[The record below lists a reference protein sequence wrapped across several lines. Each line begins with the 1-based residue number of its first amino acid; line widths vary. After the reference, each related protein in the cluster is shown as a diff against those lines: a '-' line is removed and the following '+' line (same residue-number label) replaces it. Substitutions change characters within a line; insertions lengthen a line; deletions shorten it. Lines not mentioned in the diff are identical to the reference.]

1 MDTRQ
6 HPFRFIFALLAAF
19 LTACGTK
26 ETQDDGHTSGNINS
40 LVVVMSDPLWNGEVG
55 DSLRKK
61 LAAPVDGLPQ
71 EEPLFNI
78 NQYAPRFLDD
88 FRNAPR
94 NLVIVKE
101 QKEADFRIE
110 HDEYA
115 SPQITVHLSGTPEDI
130 IGTLELN
137 ADSIIRVFKAGEIN
151 ASIRNMEPHRLDDT
165 HIRKKF
171 GVTLAVPGD
180 YKYAMKRRNFVWL
193 KRDVMSGS
201 SSLLIYKVPLRSIQ
215 KGSDI
220 ARNIIR
226 ARDSVGRL
234 YIHGRA
240 RHSRMITEESYAP
253 YFLSTTLCGRRA
265 YETKGTWELRNDF
278 MNGPFINYA
287 IIDRKRRRCLI
298 VEGFCYAPSAQK
310 RDMVHELEA
319 SIRSLRIIEKE

>member
-1 MDTRQ
+1 MKISQR
-6 HPFRFIFALLAAF
+6 PFWMLYVLLSMF
-19 LTACGTK
+19 LVSCGTK
-26 ETQDDGHTSGNINS
+26 ETDGDGHTSGNINS
-40 LVVVMSDPLWNGEVG
+40 LVVVMPDALWNGEIG

-78 NQYAPRFLDD
+78 NQYAPRFLED
-88 FRNAPR
+88 FRSAPR
-94 NLVIVKE
+94 NLIIVRE
-101 QKEADFRIE
+101 QKEADFRII
-110 HDEYA
+110 HDEFA
-115 SPQITVHLSGTPEDI
+115 SPQITLHLGGTPEDI

-137 ADSIIRVFKAGEIN
+137 ADSIIKVFKAGEID
-151 ASIRNMEPHRLDDT
+151 ASLRNMDPHKLDDT
-165 HIRKKF
+165 PIRKKF
-171 GVTLAVPGD
+171 GVTLSIPGD

-201 SSLLIYKVPLRSIQ
+201 SSLLIYKVPLRNIQ
-215 KGSDI
+215 KGPDVV
-220 ARNIIR
+220 RNIIR

-287 IIDRKRRRCLI
+287 IVDRKRRRCLI

>member
-1 MDTRQ
+1 MKTHQLTPRSL
-6 HPFRFIFALLAAF
+6 FVLIAAL
-19 LTACGTK
+19 LTACGGR
-26 ETQDDGHTSGNINS
+26 ESESDGHTSGNINS
-40 LVVVMSDPLWNGEVG
+40 LVVVMPDALWNGEVG

-94 NLVIVKE
+94 NLVIVREKKE
-101 QKEADFRIE
+101 PDFRIV
-110 HDEYA
+110 HDEFA

-137 ADSIIRVFKAGEIN
+137 ADSIVRVFKIGELN
-151 ASIRNMEPHRLDDT
+151 ASVRNMAPHHLDDT

-171 GVTLAVPGD
+171 GVTLTVPGD

-201 SSLLIYKVPLRSIQ
+201 SSLLIYKVPLRTIQ
-215 KGSDI
+215 KGPDI
-220 ARNIIR
+220 VRNIIR

-240 RHSRMITEESYAP
+240 RHSRMITEESYSP
-253 YFLSTTLCGRRA
+253 YFLATTLCGRRT

-278 MNGPFINYA
+278 MSGPFINYA
-287 IIDRKRRRCLI
+287 IIDRKNRRCLI
-298 VEGFCYAPSAQK
+298 VEGFCYAPSTQK

-319 SIRSLRIIEKE
+319 SIRSLRIMDKE